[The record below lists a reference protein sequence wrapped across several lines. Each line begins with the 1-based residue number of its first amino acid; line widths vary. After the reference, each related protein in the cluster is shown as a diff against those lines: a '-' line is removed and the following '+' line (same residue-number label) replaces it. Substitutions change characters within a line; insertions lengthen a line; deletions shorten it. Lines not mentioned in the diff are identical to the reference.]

1 MITLSAEEIK
11 LATNGTIL
19 FGMADAEASCIS
31 TDSRNILDS
40 SAFFALAGENFD
52 AHDYLDQ
59 VVKSGAEIIVCEKWT
74 FDDSASTVIIQV
86 EDTLKALQD
95 LASYV
100 RAKLEARIVAVTGS
114 NGKTSTKDF
123 INAVISSQF
132 ISSATLGNFNNH
144 IGLPLTILATK
155 GNEQAAIWEMGM
167 NHPGEIAPLCEIA
180 HPEIGVI
187 TNIGTAHIEYM
198 GSREAIALEKGE
210 LAAALPAGGTLILPD
225 SCDFND
231 QFKQRTQADV
241 LTVGG
246 DTSHVRAEEIKQTA
260 NGSEFDLVIG
270 DSLKRV
276 KLPVIGEHMVSNAL
290 LAAAVGD
297 TLGIDIEKIANA
309 LSNATLTSG
318 RLRVFSSDGIQ
329 VIDDTYNANPESM
342 MAALKTLADMN
353 DSGQK
358 IAVLGKLG
366 ELGQHE
372 SAAYKAIGTYAS
384 ELKLTVISVGDSAK
398 PISDSSKD
406 NTLSHHFSTNESAA
420 EWLKT
425 HSVAGDTVL
434 FKGSRAAAIEQVMN
448 LTYTP

>member
-11 LATNGTIL
+11 LATNGSIL
-19 FGMADAEASCIS
+19 SGMATVEANCVS
-31 TDSRNILDS
+31 TDSRKISENS
-40 SAFFALAGENFD
+40 VFVALVGENFD

-59 VVKSGAEIIVCEKWT
+59 VVKAGAHIIICEKWK
-74 FDDSASTVIIQV
+74 FDDSANTVIIQV

-100 RAKLEARIVAVTGS
+100 RKKLNARIVAVTGS

-123 INAVISSQF
+123 INAVISSEF

-144 IGLPLTILATK
+144 IGLPLTILSTK

-180 HPEIGVI
+180 QPEIGVI
-187 TNIGTAHIEYM
+187 TNVGTAHIEYM
-198 GSREAIALEKGE
+198 GSREAIALEKGA

-225 SCDFND
+225 SCDFNHE
-231 QFKQRTQADV
+231 FAQRTQADI

-246 DTSHVRAEEIKQTA
+246 ETSTIRAEAIKQTA
-260 NGSEFDLVIG
+260 NGSEFDLVIE
-270 DSLKRV
+270 DSLTRV
-276 KLPVIGEHMVSNAL
+276 ILPVIGEHMVSNAL
-290 LAAAVGD
+290 LAAAVGH
-297 TLGIDIEKIANA
+297 TLGIGSEKIANA
-309 LSNATLTSG
+309 LSNAQLTSG

-342 MAALKTLADMN
+342 IAALKTLADMDN
-353 DSGQK
+353 SGQK

-366 ELGQHE
+366 ELGTHE
-372 SAAYKAIGTYAS
+372 LAAYNAIGTYAS
-384 ELKLTVISVGDSAK
+384 ELKLTVVSVGDTAK
-398 PISDSSKD
+398 PITDISKHK
-406 NTLSHHFSTNESAA
+406 TLSHHFSTNESAA
-420 EWLKT
+420 EWLKK
-425 HSVAGDTVL
+425 HSTSGDTVL